1 MHRFWPRMP
10 HLQSN
15 SQSYRL
21 VAGQLQSYL
30 LGTPGE
36 LVGANEGVSL
46 DETSVEVHAEFIF

>member
-1 MHRFWPRMP
+1 MHKLWAEDAASP
-10 HLQSN
+10 SN

-21 VAGQLQSYL
+21 VAGQLQGYL
-30 LGTPGE
+30 LGTSGE

>member
-1 MHRFWPRMP
+1 MP